1 MARLS
6 QIVVDSSVVVKW
18 FSEEEKTSEAL
29 ELRDSHVEG
38 HLSLLTTPLLT
49 CEVANALR
57 FKPEQD
63 PAKFDHAMAQLV
75 KLHLDENPI
84 DVQLL
89 SRSGEIAFKC
99 GVTIY
104 DAVPVALATLRKT
117 RCITADRD
125 TQYSKIKP
133 KNYPIDLL

>member
-1 MARLS
+1 MARHS

-18 FSEEEKTSEAL
+18 FSEEDKTSEAL
-29 ELRDSHVEG
+29 ALRDSHVEG
-38 HLSLLTTPLLT
+38 QLSLLTTPLLT

-57 FKPEQD
+57 YKPEQD
-63 PAKFDHAMAQLV
+63 PEKLNNSMAQLS

-84 DVQLL
+84 DLQLL

-104 DAVPVALATLRKT
+104 DAVPVALAILRKT
-117 RCITADRD
+117 RCTTADRE

>member
-1 MARLS
+1 MARHG

-18 FSEEEKTSEAL
+18 FSEEEKTSEAIA
-29 ELRDSHVEG
+29 LRDSHVEG
-38 HLSLLTTPLLT
+38 QVSLLTTPLLT

-57 FKPEQD
+57 YKPEQY
-63 PAKFDHAMAQLV
+63 PEKFNNAMAQLS
-75 KLHLDENPI
+75 KLHLNEHPI
-84 DVQLL
+84 DLQLL

-117 RCITADRD
+117 RCVTADRE

>member
-1 MARLS
+1 
-6 QIVVDSSVVVKW
+6 VKW

-29 ELRDSHVEG
+29 ALRDSHVEG
-38 HLSLLTTPLLT
+38 QLSLLTTPLLT

-57 FKPEQD
+57 YKPDQD
-63 PAKFDHAMAQLV
+63 PEKFNNEMAQLH
-75 KLHLDENPI
+75 KLHLEENPI
-84 DVQLL
+84 DLQLL
-89 SRSGEIAFKC
+89 SHSGEIAFKC

-104 DAVPVALATLRKT
+104 DAVPVALATLRRT
-117 RCITADRD
+117 RCITADRE